1 MARVARRA
9 GAHLGRRHLQLVAE
23 ARMKGLRTLGVLVIL
38 LGGLAAYLYY
48 VDAEKPVG
56 ETEEKPKVFA
66 VEADQIEELKVSTI
80 TGGVAQLTKSADG
93 WHLTSPQQ
101 VRADDSEVTGITSNL
116 ASVSI
121 QRVVD
126 ENPSNL
132 GDYGLREPVAEV
144 SFRVKGGKD
153 FKTLQIGTKT
163 PTGSDMYAKTADG
176 KKVFLVFGYL
186 ESSLNRTPFDL
197 RDKKI
202 ISFDRDKVDR
212 IEVRRGTALVSLAKA
227 NGEWRMVAPVA
238 ARGDFGAI
246 EGLISKM
253 QSAQMKAIVTED
265 PSQFVKYGI
274 DPPLAEVTI
283 FSGSAKAVMAFGSKT
298 ADNFIHVRDLSK
310 SLVVTAPAD
319 LFDEIEKG
327 PIEYRRKDLFEFR
340 TFNLDR
346 LDVTRDNTTLTF
358 ERLKGKG
365 KDGADAWQNATTKK
379 AVDAAKFEAFLTRLA
394 GTRAQSFADEKT
406 KTGLD
411 APAATIK
418 ATFDEGK
425 KTETVTVSKVGA
437 DVFAGRNDEPGAA
450 KLDATEWD
458 ETLKALDEF
467 K

>member
-1 MARVARRA
+1 
-9 GAHLGRRHLQLVAE
+9 
-23 ARMKGLRTLGVLVIL
+23 MKGLRTLGVLIVL

-56 ETEEKPKVFA
+56 ETAEDKPKVFA

-80 TGGVAQLTKSADG
+80 AGGVADLKKSADG

-101 VRADDSEVTGITSNL
+101 IRADDSEVTGITSNL
-116 ASVSI
+116 ASLSI

-144 SFRVKGGKD
+144 SFKAKGAKQ

-163 PTGSDMYAKTADG
+163 PTGSDMYAKTADD
-176 KKVFLVFGYL
+176 KKVFLVSGYL
-186 ESSLNRTPFDL
+186 ESSFNRTPFDL

-202 ISFDRDKVDR
+202 VTFDREKVDR
-212 IEVRRGTALVSLAKA
+212 IEIRRGSSLVTLVKT
-227 NGEWRMVAPVA
+227 NGEWRMTAPVD

-246 EGLISKM
+246 EGLISRL
-253 QSAQMKAIVTED
+253 QSAQMKAIVTEN
-265 PSQFVKYGI
+265 PAEFSKYGI
-274 DPPLAEVTI
+274 DPPSAEVSI
-283 FSGSAKAVMAFGSKT
+283 ISGSAKAAVAFGSKT

-310 SLVVTAPAD
+310 PLIVTAPAD

-327 PIEYRRKDLFEFR
+327 AAEYRRKDLFEFR
-340 TFNLDR
+340 AFNLDR
-346 LDVTRDNTTLTF
+346 LEITRDKATLTF

-365 KDGADAWQNATTKK
+365 KDGADAWQNAATKK
-379 AVDAAKFEAFLTRLA
+379 GLDAAKFEAFLTKLS

-411 APAATIK
+411 APVVAVK

-425 KTETVTVSKVGA
+425 KTEVVTIGRVGA
-437 DVFAGRNDEPGAA
+437 EMFAGHAGEPGAA
-450 KLDATEWD
+450 KLDAAEFD
-458 ETLKALDEF
+458 ETLKALDGF

>member
-1 MARVARRA
+1 
-9 GAHLGRRHLQLVAE
+9 
-23 ARMKGLRTLGVLVIL
+23 MKSLRTLGVLVVL

-80 TGGVAQLTKSADG
+80 AGGVAELKKSADG
-93 WHLTSPQQ
+93 WYLTKPQQ
-101 VRADDSEVTGITSNL
+101 LRADDSEVTGITSNL

-132 GDYGLREPVAEV
+132 GDYGLREPLAEV
-144 SFRVKGGKD
+144 GFKAKGAKE

-163 PTGSDMYAKTADG
+163 PAGSDMYAKTADD

-202 ISFDRDKVDR
+202 ISFDREKVDR
-212 IEVRRGTALVSLAKA
+212 IEIRHGSSLVSLVKA
-227 NGEWRMVAPVA
+227 SGEWRMTAPVE

-246 EGLISKM
+246 EGLISRL
-253 QSAQMKAIVTED
+253 QSAQMKVIVTED
-265 PSQFVKYGI
+265 PAEFGKYGI
-274 DPPLAEVTI
+274 TPPSAEVTI
-283 FSGSAKAVMAFGSKT
+283 VSGSAKAAMAFGSKT

-310 SLVVTAPAD
+310 SQVVTAPAD

-327 PIEYRRKDLFEFR
+327 PAEYRRKDLFEFR
-340 TFNLDR
+340 AFNLDR
-346 LDVTRDNTTLTF
+346 LGITRDTATVTF

-365 KDGADAWQNATTKK
+365 KDGADAWQNAVTKK
-379 AVDAAKFEAFLTRLA
+379 AIDAAKFEAFLTKLS
-394 GTRAQSFADEKT
+394 GTRAQSFVDEKT

-411 APAATIK
+411 APAVTLK

-425 KTETVTVSKVGA
+425 KSETVTIGRVA
-437 DVFAGRNDEPGAA
+437 AEVFAGRADEPGAA
-450 KLDATEWD
+450 KLDATEFD

>member
-1 MARVARRA
+1 MR
-9 GAHLGRRHLQLVAE
+9 
-23 ARMKGLRTLGVLVIL
+23 GLRTLAVLVIL

-48 VDAEKPVG
+48 VDAAKPVG
-56 ETEEKPKVFA
+56 EATEEKPKVFA
-66 VEADQIEELKVSTI
+66 VEADQIEALKVSTI
-80 TGGVAQLTKSADG
+80 AGGVAELKKSADG
-93 WHLTSPQQ
+93 WYLTSPQQ
-101 VRADDSEVTGITSNL
+101 IRADESEVTGITSNL

-126 ENPSNL
+126 ENPKNL

-144 SFRVKGGKD
+144 SFKTKGAQQ

-163 PTGSDMYAKTADG
+163 PTGSDMYAKTPDD

-186 ESSLNRTPFDL
+186 ESTFNRTPFDL

-202 ISFDRDKVDR
+202 VTFDREKVDR
-212 IEVRRGTALVSLAKA
+212 IEIRRGSSLVSLVKA
-227 NGEWRMVAPVA
+227 NGEWRMSAPVD

-246 EGLISKM
+246 EGLISRL

-265 PSQFVKYGI
+265 PAQFGKYGLA
-274 DPPLAEVTI
+274 PPSAEVTI
-283 FSGSAKAVMAFGSKT
+283 VSGSAKTDVAFGSKT

-327 PIEYRRKDLFEFR
+327 AAEYRRKDVFEFR
-340 TFNLDR
+340 AFNLDR
-346 LDVTRDNTTLTF
+346 VEITRDKTTLVV

-365 KDGADAWQNATTKK
+365 KAGADAWQNAATKK
-379 AVDAAKFEAFLTRLA
+379 TLDAAKFEAFLTRLS

-411 APAATIK
+411 APAVTVK

-425 KTETVTVSKVGA
+425 KTERVTIGRVGA
-437 DVFAGRNDEPGAA
+437 EVFAGRADEPGAA
-450 KLDATEWD
+450 KLDATEFD

>member
-1 MARVARRA
+1 
-9 GAHLGRRHLQLVAE
+9 
-23 ARMKGLRTLGVLVIL
+23 MKGLRTLGVLVVL

-80 TGGVAQLTKSADG
+80 AGGVAELKKSADG
-93 WHLTSPQQ
+93 WSLTSPKP
-101 VRADDSEVTGITSNL
+101 VRADESEVTGITSNL

-126 ENPSNL
+126 ENPANL
-132 GDYGLREPVAEV
+132 GDYGLREPVTAV
-144 SFRVKGGKD
+144 SFRVKGAKD

-163 PTGSDMYAKTADG
+163 PAGSDMYAKTAED
-176 KKVFLVFGYL
+176 KKVFLVPSYL
-186 ESSLNRTPFDL
+186 ESTFGRSPFDL

-202 ISFDRDKVDR
+202 ISFDREKVDR
-212 IEVRRGTALVSLAKA
+212 IEIRRGAALVSLVKA
-227 NGEWRMVAPVA
+227 NGEWRLTAPVD

-246 EGLISKM
+246 EGLISKL

-265 PSQFVKYGI
+265 PAEFAKFGI
-274 DPPLAEVTI
+274 SPPLAEVTI
-283 FSGSAKAVMAFGSKT
+283 VSGSAKAAMAFGSKT
-298 ADNFIHVRDLSK
+298 PDNFIHVRDQSK

-327 PIEYRRKDLFEFR
+327 PVEYRRKDVFEFR
-340 TFNLDR
+340 AFNLDR
-346 LDVTRDNTTLTF
+346 IEITRDGVTLTV

-365 KDGADAWQNATTKK
+365 KDGADAWQNAATKK
-379 AVDAAKFEAFLTRLA
+379 PVDAAKFEAFLTKLS
-394 GTRAQSFADEKT
+394 GTRAQSFADETT
-406 KTGLD
+406 KTGLN
-411 APAATIK
+411 APAVTVT

-425 KTETVTVSKVGA
+425 KSETVTVGRVDA
-437 DVFAGRNDEPGAA
+437 DVFAGRADEPGAA
-450 KLDATEWD
+450 KLDAREFD

>member
-1 MARVARRA
+1 
-9 GAHLGRRHLQLVAE
+9 
-23 ARMKGLRTLGVLVIL
+23 MKSLRTLGVLVVL

-80 TGGVAQLTKSADG
+80 AGGAAELKKSADG
-93 WHLTSPQQ
+93 WYLTKPQHL
-101 VRADDSEVTGITSNL
+101 RADDSEVTGITSNL
-116 ASVSI
+116 SSVSI

-132 GDYGLREPVAEV
+132 GDYGLREPLAEV
-144 SFRVKGGKD
+144 SFKAKGAKE

-163 PTGSDMYAKTADG
+163 PAGSDMYAKTADG

-202 ISFDRDKVDR
+202 ISFDREKVDR
-212 IEVRRGTALVSLAKA
+212 IEIRHGSSLVSLVKA
-227 NGEWRMVAPVA
+227 SGEWRMTAPVE
-238 ARGDFGAI
+238 ARADFGAI
-246 EGLISKM
+246 EGLISKL

-265 PSQFVKYGI
+265 PAEFDKYGI
-274 DPPLAEVTI
+274 TPPSAEVTI
-283 FSGSAKAVMAFGSKT
+283 VSGSAKAAMAFGSKT

-327 PIEYRRKDLFEFR
+327 PAEYRRKDLFEFR
-340 TFNLDR
+340 AFNLDR
-346 LDVTRDNTTLTF
+346 LEITRDTTTVTF

-365 KDGADAWQNATTKK
+365 KDGADAWQNAVTSK
-379 AVDAAKFEAFLTRLA
+379 AVDAAKFEAFLTKLS
-394 GTRAQSFADEKT
+394 GTRAQSFVDEKT

-411 APAATIK
+411 APVVTVK

-425 KTETVTVSKVGA
+425 KSETVTIGRVGA
-437 DVFAGRNDEPGAA
+437 EVFSGRTDEPGAA
-450 KLDATEWD
+450 KLDATEVD

>member
-1 MARVARRA
+1 
-9 GAHLGRRHLQLVAE
+9 
-23 ARMKGLRTLGVLVIL
+23 MKGLRTLAALVVL

-56 ETEEKPKVFA
+56 EATEEKPKVFA

-80 TGGVAQLTKSADG
+80 AGGVAELKKSADG
-93 WHLTSPQQ
+93 WYLTSPQQ
-101 VRADDSEVTGITSNL
+101 IRADDSEVTGITSNL

-126 ENPSNL
+126 ENPSSL

-144 SFRVKGGKD
+144 SFKAKGAKQ
-153 FKTLQIGTKT
+153 FTTLQIGTKT
-163 PTGSDMYAKTADG
+163 PTGSDMYAKTADD

-186 ESSLNRTPFDL
+186 ESSFNRAPFDL

-202 ISFDRDKVDR
+202 VTFDREKVDR
-212 IEVRRGTALVSLAKA
+212 IEIRRGSSLVALVKAK
-227 NGEWRMVAPVA
+227 GEWRTTAPVD

-246 EGLISKM
+246 EGLISRL
-253 QSAQMKAIVTED
+253 QSAQMKTIVTED
-265 PSQFVKYGI
+265 PAQFSKYGI
-274 DPPLAEVTI
+274 DPPSAEVTI
-283 FSGSAKAVMAFGSKT
+283 VSGSAKTAVAFGNKT
-298 ADNFIHVRDLSK
+298 ADNLIHVRDLSK

-327 PIEYRRKDLFEFR
+327 VAEYRRKDLFEFR
-340 TFNLDR
+340 AFNLDR
-346 LDVTRDNTTLTF
+346 LEITRGTTTLTF

-365 KDGADAWQNATTKK
+365 KDGADAWQNAATKK
-379 AVDAAKFEAFLTRLA
+379 AIDAAKVETFLTRLS
-394 GTRAQSFADEKT
+394 GTRAQSFVDEKT

-411 APAATIK
+411 APAVTVK

-425 KTETVTVSKVGA
+425 KTEAVTIGRVGA
-437 DVFAGRNDEPGAA
+437 EVFAGRADEPGAA
-450 KLDATEWD
+450 KLDATEFD
-458 ETLKALDEF
+458 ATLKALDEL

>member
-1 MARVARRA
+1 
-9 GAHLGRRHLQLVAE
+9 
-23 ARMKGLRTLGVLVIL
+23 MKSLRTLGVLVVL

-80 TGGVAQLTKSADG
+80 AGGAAELKKSADG
-93 WHLTSPQQ
+93 WYLTKPQHL
-101 VRADDSEVTGITSNL
+101 RADDSEVTGITSNL

-132 GDYGLREPVAEV
+132 GDYGLREPLAEV
-144 SFRVKGGKD
+144 SFKAKGAKQ

-163 PTGSDMYAKTADG
+163 PAGSDMYAKTADD

-202 ISFDRDKVDR
+202 ISFDREKVDR
-212 IEVRRGTALVSLAKA
+212 IEIRHGSSLVSLVKA
-227 NGEWRMVAPVA
+227 SGEWRMTAPVE
-238 ARGDFGAI
+238 ARADFGAI
-246 EGLISKM
+246 EGLISKL

-265 PSQFVKYGI
+265 PAEFDKYGI
-274 DPPLAEVTI
+274 TPPSAEVTI
-283 FSGSAKAVMAFGSKT
+283 VSGSAKAAMAFGSKT

-327 PIEYRRKDLFEFR
+327 PGEYRRKDLFEFR
-340 TFNLDR
+340 AFNLDR
-346 LDVTRDNTTLTF
+346 LEITRDTTTVTF

-365 KDGADAWQNATTKK
+365 KDGADAWQNAVTSK
-379 AVDAAKFEAFLTRLA
+379 AVDAAKFEAFLTKLS
-394 GTRAQSFADEKT
+394 GTRAQSFVDEKT
-406 KTGLD
+406 KAGMD
-411 APAATIK
+411 APVVTVK

-425 KTETVTVSKVGA
+425 KSETVTIGRVGA
-437 DVFAGRNDEPGAA
+437 EVFSGRTDEPGAA
-450 KLDATEWD
+450 KLDATEVD

>member
-1 MARVARRA
+1 
-9 GAHLGRRHLQLVAE
+9 
-23 ARMKGLRTLGVLVIL
+23 MKGLRTLGVLVLL

-56 ETEEKPKVFA
+56 ETEEKPKVFT

-80 TGGVAQLTKSADG
+80 AGGVAELKKSADG
-93 WHLTSPQQ
+93 WSLTSPQT

-132 GDYGLREPVAEV
+132 GDYGLREPVAAV
-144 SFRVKGGKD
+144 SFKTKGAKE
-153 FKTLQIGTKT
+153 FRTLQIGTKT
-163 PTGSDMYAKTADG
+163 PAGSDMYAKTADD
-176 KKVFLVFGYL
+176 KKVFLVPGYL
-186 ESSLNRTPFDL
+186 ESTFGRTPFDL

-202 ISFDRDKVDR
+202 ISFDREKVDR
-212 IEVRRGTALVSLAKA
+212 IEIRRGQSLLSLVKA
-227 NGEWRMVAPVA
+227 NGEWRMTAPVE
-238 ARGDFGAI
+238 ARADFGAI
-246 EGLISKM
+246 EGLISKL

-265 PSQFVKYGI
+265 PAEFAKYGI
-274 DPPLAEVTI
+274 SPPSAQVSVL
-283 FSGSAKAVMAFGSKT
+283 SGSAKAVMAFGTKT
-298 ADNFIHVRDLSK
+298 PDNFIHVRDESK

-319 LFDEIEKG
+319 LFDELEKG
-327 PIEYRRKDLFEFR
+327 PVEYRRKDVFEFR
-340 TFNLDR
+340 AFNLDR
-346 LDVTRDNTTLTF
+346 IEITRSAVTLTV

-365 KDGADAWQNATTKK
+365 KDGADAWQNAATKK
-379 AVDAAKFEAFLTRLA
+379 AVDTAKFESFLTKLS
-394 GTRAQSFADEKT
+394 GTRAQSFADATT

-411 APAATIK
+411 VPVATVK

-425 KTETVTVSKVGA
+425 KSETVTIGRVGA
-437 DVFAGRNDEPGAA
+437 EVFAGRGDEPGAA
-450 KLDATEWD
+450 RLDATDFD

>member
-1 MARVARRA
+1 
-9 GAHLGRRHLQLVAE
+9 
-23 ARMKGLRTLGVLVIL
+23 MKGLRTLGVLVLL

-48 VDAEKPVG
+48 VDSEKPVG
-56 ETEEKPKVFA
+56 ETEEKPKVFT

-80 TGGVAQLTKSADG
+80 AGGVADLKKSADG
-93 WHLTSPQQ
+93 WSLTSPQA

-132 GDYGLREPVAEV
+132 GDYGLREPVTAV
-144 SFRVKGGKD
+144 SFKTKGAKE

-163 PTGSDMYAKTADG
+163 PAGSDMYAKTAED
-176 KKVFLVFGYL
+176 KKVFLVPGYL
-186 ESSLNRTPFDL
+186 ESTFGRTPFDL

-202 ISFDRDKVDR
+202 ISFDREKVDR
-212 IEVRRGTALVSLAKA
+212 IEIRRGQSLLSLAKA
-227 NGEWRMVAPVA
+227 NGEWRMTAPVE
-238 ARGDFGAI
+238 ARADFGAI
-246 EGLISKM
+246 EGLISKL

-265 PSQFVKYGI
+265 PSEFAKYGI
-274 DPPLAEVTI
+274 DPPSAQVSVL
-283 FSGSAKAVMAFGSKT
+283 SGSAKAVMAFGTKT
-298 ADNFIHVRDLSK
+298 PDNFIHVRDESK

-319 LFDEIEKG
+319 LFDELEKG
-327 PIEYRRKDLFEFR
+327 PVEYRRKDVFEFR
-340 TFNLDR
+340 AFNLDR
-346 LDVTRDNTTLTF
+346 IEITRNAVTLAF

-365 KDGADAWQNATTKK
+365 KDGADAWQNAATKK
-379 AVDAAKFEAFLTRLA
+379 AVDAAKFESFLTKLS
-394 GTRAQSFADEKT
+394 GTRAQSFADATT

-411 APAATIK
+411 VPVATVK

-425 KTETVTVSKVGA
+425 KSEDVTIGRVGA
-437 DVFAGRNDEPGAA
+437 EVFAGRSNEPGAA
-450 KLDATEWD
+450 KLDATDFD

>member
-1 MARVARRA
+1 
-9 GAHLGRRHLQLVAE
+9 
-23 ARMKGLRTLGVLVIL
+23 MKGLRTLAVLVVV
-38 LGGLAAYLYY
+38 LGGLGAYLYY

-56 ETEEKPKVFA
+56 EATEEKPKVFA
-66 VEADQIEELKVSTI
+66 VQADQIEELKVSTI
-80 TGGVAQLTKSADG
+80 AGGVAELKKSADG

-101 VRADDSEVTGITSNL
+101 IRADDSEVTGITSNL

-144 SFRVKGGKD
+144 SFKAKGAKQ
-153 FKTLQIGTKT
+153 FTTLQIGTKT

-176 KKVFLVFGYL
+176 KKVFLVFSYL
-186 ESSLNRTPFDL
+186 ESSFNRTPFDL

-202 ISFDRDKVDR
+202 VAFDREKVDR
-212 IEVRRGTALVSLAKA
+212 IEIRRGSSLVTLSKTS
-227 NGEWRMVAPVA
+227 GEWRMTEPVN

-246 EGLISKM
+246 EGLISRL
-253 QSAQMKAIVTED
+253 QSAQMKAIVTEN
-265 PSQFVKYGI
+265 PAEFSKYGI
-274 DPPLAEVTI
+274 DPPAAEVTI
-283 FSGSAKAVMAFGSKT
+283 VSGSAKTGVAFGTRT

-327 PIEYRRKDLFEFR
+327 VAEYRRKDLFEFR
-340 TFNLDR
+340 AFNLDR
-346 LDVTRDNTTLTF
+346 LEITRGTSTLTF
-358 ERLKGKG
+358 ERLRGKG
-365 KDGADAWQNATTKK
+365 KDGADAWQNAATKK
-379 AVDAAKFEAFLTRLA
+379 VLDAAKVEAFLTRLS

-411 APAATIK
+411 APAVTVK

-425 KTETVTVSKVGA
+425 KTEVVTIGRVGA
-437 DVFAGRNDEPGAA
+437 EVFAGRPDEPGAA
-450 KLDATEWD
+450 KLDATDFD

>member
-1 MARVARRA
+1 
-9 GAHLGRRHLQLVAE
+9 
-23 ARMKGLRTLGVLVIL
+23 MKGLRTLAVLVVV
-38 LGGLAAYLYY
+38 LGGLGAYLYY

-56 ETEEKPKVFA
+56 EATEEKPKVFA
-66 VEADQIEELKVSTI
+66 VQADQIEELKVSTI
-80 TGGVAQLTKSADG
+80 AGGVAELKKSADG

-101 VRADDSEVTGITSNL
+101 IRADDSEVTGITSNL

-144 SFRVKGGKD
+144 SFKAKGAKQ
-153 FKTLQIGTKT
+153 FTTLQIGTKT

-176 KKVFLVFGYL
+176 KKVFLVFSYL
-186 ESSLNRTPFDL
+186 ESSFNRTPFDL

-202 ISFDRDKVDR
+202 VAFDREKVDR
-212 IEVRRGTALVSLAKA
+212 IEIRRGSSLVTLSKTS
-227 NGEWRMVAPVA
+227 GEWRMTEPVN

-246 EGLISKM
+246 EGLISRL
-253 QSAQMKAIVTED
+253 QSAQMKAIVTEN
-265 PSQFVKYGI
+265 PAEFSKYGI
-274 DPPLAEVTI
+274 DPPAAEVTI
-283 FSGSAKAVMAFGSKT
+283 VSGSAKTGVAFGTRT

-327 PIEYRRKDLFEFR
+327 VAEYRRKDLFEFR
-340 TFNLDR
+340 AFNLDR
-346 LDVTRDNTTLTF
+346 LEITRGTSTLTF

-365 KDGADAWQNATTKK
+365 KDGADAWQNAATKK
-379 AVDAAKFEAFLTRLA
+379 VLDAAKVEAFLTRLS

-411 APAATIK
+411 APAVTVK

-425 KTETVTVSKVGA
+425 KTEVVTIGRVGA
-437 DVFAGRNDEPGAA
+437 EVFAGRPDEPGAA
-450 KLDATEWD
+450 KLDATDFD